1 MSDDTEDDKSEAVKR
16 AMGNKRTVKLSVVEG
31 GKGKDAAEKPKRGG
45 RKPKAASEENAPPTG
60 DPDDPGA
67 SEGDFLDGPED
78 FGSNEGMGEAQRIV
92 TRYCAGLDQND
103 RDNGRR
109 LVAWFGE
116 NIMYVTGL
124 GWLVWQNTHWLRD
137 EADLDVRLLAQTIVD
152 KIKLE
157 AIELE
162 ASEKQKTIIER
173 AGKLMKKNGDLSA
186 AEERVIKT
194 ATEIMTALSKR
205 RSSRMSW
212 ANTSGNANKTKAML
226 EQAQS
231 LTAVNIDKLDADD
244 MKFNLTNGTL
254 RFWREMDADQPEG
267 GKRLVGRFEF
277 LPHDRGDLITK
288 IADVEYQ
295 EEATAPFFHD
305 TFLGKVQP
313 EARWRTFIQV
323 STAVALLFG
332 GNDEQKLFYHYGT
345 GANGK
350 SAYFELIGRLG
361 GLYRQIASPESIT
374 GDGQRAGQQA
384 NPDIA
389 RLHNARLVTIEELPK
404 NTPLKEELIKA
415 LTGGTKIL
423 ARFLNKDFFEFMPK
437 FTPMLS
443 GNNKPAISGTDEGIW
458 RRFLF
463 VIWGVKISEGERMAP
478 TELAARLDAER
489 SGVLNWLIEGALL
502 YLTHGLDFYTPAE
515 AKAFAQD
522 YREER
527 DNVGVFAEVAI
538 EKTEPVDNCKVQ
550 AGDLYKAY
558 LRWCEA
564 NQLKPAS
571 NRSFG
576 DRLSD
581 LGFMKKRSN
590 YYYYTD
596 IRLKADIAGSGGG
609 HGDAPSQRHADDPGF

>member
-1 MSDDTEDDKSEAVKR
+1 MADDTQDDKGDAVKQ
-16 AMGNKRTVKLSVVEG
+16 AMGKQKTVKLTVLPG
-31 GKGKDAAEKPKRGG
+31 GKDKPKRT
-45 RKPKAASEENAPPTG
+45 RKRKAAAEGEAPPFDNQDPGTG
-60 DPDDPGA
+60 DSDVNDGPDDFGNNDDRGA
-67 SEGDFLDGPED
+67 AELVVI
-78 FGSNEGMGEAQRIV
+78 RW
-92 TRYCAGLDQND
+92 CAGLDQND

-116 NIMYVTGL
+116 NLRYVTGL
-124 GWLVWQNTHWLRD
+124 GWLYWRGTHWARD

-162 ASEKQKTIIER
+162 ASDKQKRMLER
-173 AGKLMKKNGDLSA
+173 SAELLKKKEELST

-194 ATEIMTALSKR
+194 AGEIMVALSKR
-205 RSSRMSW
+205 RSSRIAW
-212 ANTSGNANKTKAML
+212 AVTSGNSGKTKAML

-231 LTAVNIDKLDADD
+231 LKALPIERLDADH
-244 MKFNLTNGTL
+244 MLFNLANGTL
-254 RFWREMDADQPEG
+254 RFWRELDPDQPEG
-267 GKRLVGRFEF
+267 GERKIGRFEF
-277 LPHDRGDLITK
+277 RPHDRADLITK
-288 IADVEYQ
+288 MAEVEYHA
-295 EEATAPFFHD
+295 EATCPFFLD
-305 TFLGKVQP
+305 TFLAKVQP
-313 EARWRTFIQV
+313 DPKWRTFIQV

-332 GNDEQKLFYHYGT
+332 GNDEQRLFYHYGT

-350 SAYFELIGRLG
+350 SAYFELIGRLAG
-361 GLYRQIASPESIT
+361 DYRQIASPETIT

-423 ARFLNKDFFEFMPK
+423 ARFLNKDFFEFMPQ

-463 VIWGVKISEGERMAP
+463 IIWGVKIPEGERMAP
-478 TELAARLDAER
+478 TLLAARLDAER
-489 SGVLNWLIEGALL
+489 PGVLNWLIEGALL
-502 YLTHGLDFYTPAE
+502 YLTHGLDHFAPAE

-527 DNVGVFAEVAI
+527 DNVGVFAEACL
-538 EKTEPVDNCKVQ
+538 ERLPGQKVQ
-550 AGDLYKAY
+550 AGVLYEAY
-558 LRWCEA
+558 EHWCKRNGLRA
-564 NQLKPAS
+564 AS
-571 NRSFG
+571 QRSFG
-576 DRLSD
+576 DRLND
-581 LGFMKKRSN
+581 LNYEKQRGNR
-590 YYYYTD
+590 YYYLD
-596 IRLKADIAGSGGG
+596 VVLRPEAAPAG
-609 HGDAPSQRHADDPGF
+609 AAEPPARHPDDPGF